1 MTLVDAL
8 LVILIALIFALVV
21 ESPLIYARFKNKDSW
36 VPINSAPWMLG
47 DDYYYFSVLNE
58 FHKIIFIK
66 KSKILKTPSLSV
78 SVIFQFVG
86 HFLNLIP
93 YHLGYLLED
102 KRMGTLFVKLW
113 NRMMLFIS
121 IIYFSTQ
128 IFDFLGYE
136 PSFRKLIVIF
146 FLFFI
151 FYPGPISL
159 LSFKRGIVL
168 NVFNPK
174 HMFNQVHAN
183 DLTRG
188 MHSETTAPILIILTG
203 VTLNIFS
210 YNSEYLIFYI
220 IIFSLILFF
229 QYFPAFVVYSF
240 FSVTLLIFLKLFIF
254 AFILIIIFFILSLFY
269 LKILSKCKVT
279 NELIVHNDG
288 GKIFNMKLSN
298 LAEIVSVIIIVPLLV
313 AYYNYD
319 IITLLCLCSASF
331 VLTHILF
338 KHQISRFWER
348 GATIIFQLLV
358 IIMITDFLNKLNNN
372 ILDILLLSILAGLL
386 IYFFKN
392 SKYLYLIGSTKIPD
406 KFNHNIITK
415 IFDSK
420 YCNLKIVTNSVELSY
435 YINLYA
441 NNNCILKDFS
451 IQNKGYKKHLK
462 DICYNYKAI
471 GYDLN
476 KVIKILTTSSGDW
489 RSLKKRENIPKNY
502 PYFHEIQFITNNYI
516 FNNKIIIDGM
526 YVNQIWT
533 YKYNKLI
540 KKIWFSINKIKF
552 NDAII
557 V

>member
-8 LVILIALIFALVV
+8 LVILIGLIFALLV

-58 FHKIIFIK
+58 FHKIILVK
-66 KSKILKTPSLSV
+66 KSKILKTSSLSL

-86 HFLNLIP
+86 HFFNLIP

-102 KRMGTLFVKLW
+102 KRMGVLFVKLW

-121 IIYFSTQ
+121 VIYFSRQ
-128 IFDFLGYE
+128 VFDFLGYE
-136 PSFRKLIVIF
+136 PSFRELIVIF
-146 FLFFI
+146 FLFFF

-188 MHSETTAPILIILTG
+188 MHSETTAPLLIILTG

-240 FSVTLLIFLKLFIF
+240 FSVTLLTFLKLFIF
-254 AFILIIIFFILSLFY
+254 AFILINIFFILSLFY
-269 LKILSKCKVT
+269 LKILSKSKVS
-279 NELIVHNDG
+279 NELIAHNDG
-288 GKIFNMKLSN
+288 GKIFNIKLSN
-298 LAEIVSVIIIVPLLV
+298 LAEILFVIIIVPLLV

-319 IITLLCLCSASF
+319 IISLLCVCSASF
-331 VLTHILF
+331 VLTQILF
-338 KHQISRFWER
+338 KHQFSRFWER

-358 IIMITDFLNKLNNN
+358 IIMITVFFNKLNHN
-372 ILDILLLSILAGLL
+372 ILYILLLSILAGLL

-392 SKYLYLIGSTKIPD
+392 SKYLYQIGSTKIPD
-406 KFNHNIITK
+406 KFNHKIISK

-420 YCNLKIVTNSVELSY
+420 YCNLKVVTNSVELSH
-435 YINLYA
+435 YINLYT

-476 KVIKILTTSSGDW
+476 KVIKILTTNSGDW

-502 PYFHEIQFITNNYI
+502 AYFHEIQFITNNYI

-533 YKYNKLI
+533 YKYKKLI
-540 KKIWFSINKIKF
+540 TNIWFSINKNQFK
-552 NDAII
+552 DII
-557 V
+557 II